1 MCVGNTLLSEGIFLK
16 NNNNKKKKNSNQ
28 NTKKSSRPKVLHRGL
43 FLSDLKSSTLLDG
56 KMTMEG
62 FTEEIGNHLKLGS
75 VFTFR
80 VTVLQASGILPEY
93 ADIFCQFK

>member
-1 MCVGNTLLSEGIFLK
+1 
-16 NNNNKKKKNSNQ
+16 
-28 NTKKSSRPKVLHRGL
+28 
-43 FLSDLKSSTLLDG
+43 
-56 KMTMEG
+56 MTMEG

>member
-1 MCVGNTLLSEGIFLK
+1 MFKE
-16 NNNNKKKKNSNQ
+16 KKKTTNQ
-28 NTKKSSRPKVLHRGL
+28 QSRHKKSPKQRFNTVGCL

>member
-1 MCVGNTLLSEGIFLK
+1 MCVGNTLLPEGIFLRR
-16 NNNNKKKKNSNQ
+16 KKKTNQ
-28 NTKKSSRPKVLHRGL
+28 QSKHKKSPKQRFNTVGCS

>member
-16 NNNNKKKKNSNQ
+16 SKKKNNKKQQPKH
-28 NTKKSSRPKVLHRGL
+28 KKSSRPKVLHRGL